1 MEVGLSNDENN
12 AFEHIAS
19 LLIEV
24 YYSPQG
30 YRNTERLKMSTYSS
44 SWQQTATHNLEA
56 KEKKYLI
63 TSHHFRSCHFSSH
76 NATSCHA
83 T

>member
-24 YYSPQG
+24 YYSPQE
-30 YRNTERLKMSTYSS
+30 YRNTERLKMSKDSNW
-44 SWQQTATHNLEA
+44 WQQTATHNLET
-56 KEKKYLI
+56 KEKKYFI
-63 TSHHFRSCHFSSH
+63 TARHIISLHIMSL
-76 NATSCHA
+76 
-83 T
+83 